1 MYQHDPHLDDLLR
14 RPMQMA
20 MNDDEY
26 DEYDDDDEYEDED
39 DLFGEDVLQ
48 AAVDEREDQERA
60 AEAFAASLLGGDES
74 TSEQVSQE
82 AAAPEPPPEQAKLF
96 TRPGIRRNLIGY
108 GLLTILGFVPFVMLL
123 LFGLAAG
130 LSATMIVFSVAMFLG
145 LALSVYN
152 LIYHFQHGYEF
163 TASFNIRTFFRFWP
177 EVLVITVVLVGVSF
191 WNLANL
197 SNGQPL
203 TLSGKPVAAPVASQS
218 FENEEEV
225 VFSSFKLAQAN
236 EAKKQMTASTP
247 DELLQMNKEKLD
259 NIAGG
264 VVGAAGSV
272 QGPNYNEL
280 VEGGPVSGA
289 AIGIIGAADLPADV
303 RVAPSASERP
313 ILASDNALI
322 NTFFMGGPLC
332 AALGYAFIIGLAGA
346 LFGAVR
352 RFETPFSQKYVE
364 IINIETGE
372 VTSDKQ
378 AIAPIMKPINAVSR
392 VLIGL
397 FYGATSGFVLG
408 LLLIVPLV
416 VFFRSALLNP
426 LSAPLLQTLGVSNIP
441 DLAFTN
447 AVTVGG
453 LMVPLV
459 ILAVV
464 KLSPQGM
471 SVSEELMRQHYE
483 IKPTGRFVSA
493 DSPLGM
499 VSPNAISFGPEG
511 VSLMIPDDE
520 LETELANSRLM
531 DELAMGDDNLTSE
544 IIEEFGREFETVFGI
559 DTRELMT
566 QPTQR
571 QGMVD
576 RKLLASAL
584 DESFGELGNVPVE
597 ISAELGSANLPITEW
612 LNLRVGTLVLLDK
625 PANEEIDI
633 LFNGV
638 RKGKGKLVV
647 SDDALAVKV
656 SNTYF
661 QPSNGNGVVI

>member
-26 DEYDDDDEYEDED
+26 DEYDDDDEYEEED

-48 AAVDEREDQERA
+48 AAIEDREDQERA
-60 AEAFAASLLGGDES
+60 AEAFAASLLGEDAPIE
-74 TSEQVSQE
+74 EQISQE
-82 AAAPEPPPEQAKLF
+82 ELAPEPPPEQAKLF

-108 GLLTILGFVPFVMLL
+108 GLLTILGFVPFVMLI
-123 LFGLAAG
+123 LFGIAAG
-130 LSATMIVFSVAMFLG
+130 LSLTMVVFSVAMFLG

-191 WNLANL
+191 WNLASL
-197 SNGQPL
+197 SSGQPL
-203 TLSGKPVAAPVASQS
+203 TLSGKPVAAPVAQS
-218 FENEEEV
+218 VENEEEV

-236 EAKKQMTASTP
+236 EAKTKVLTPTVEEILQSNKQQL
-247 DELLQMNKEKLD
+247 E

-264 VVGAAGSV
+264 VVGAAGTV
-272 QGPNYNEL
+272 KGPNYNKL

-289 AIGIIGAADLPADV
+289 AIGVIGASDLPAAA
-303 RVAPSASERP
+303 RVSSGALEQP

-346 LFGAVR
+346 LFGAIR
-352 RFETPFSQKYVE
+352 QFETPFSQKYVE

-378 AIAPIMKPINAVSR
+378 AIAPIMKPINAISR

-397 FYGATSGFVLG
+397 FYGATMGFVLG
-408 LLLIVPLV
+408 VLIVVPLV
-416 VFFRSALLNP
+416 LFFRQALLSP

-447 AVTVGG
+447 AVTLGG

-520 LETELANSRLM
+520 LETELANTRLM

-566 QPTQR
+566 QPKQR
-571 QGMVD
+571 QGLVD

-612 LNLRVGTLVLLDK
+612 LNLREGTLVLLDK

-638 RKGKGKLVV
+638 RKGKGKLIV
-647 SDDALAVKV
+647 SDDVLAVKV
-656 SNTYF
+656 SSTYF
-661 QPSNGNGVVI
+661 QPSNGNGALI